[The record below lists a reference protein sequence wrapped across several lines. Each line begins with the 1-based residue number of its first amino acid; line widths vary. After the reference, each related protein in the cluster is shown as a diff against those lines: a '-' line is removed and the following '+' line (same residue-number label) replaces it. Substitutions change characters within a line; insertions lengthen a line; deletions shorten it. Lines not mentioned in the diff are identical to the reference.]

1 MTALQERSLATN
13 SKRLAG
19 KIALVTGGSRGI
31 GAAIAQ
37 RLASEGAMVIIT
49 YASNKTAADT
59 VIAHIKELGSQA
71 MAVKANV
78 TSKQDIES
86 LIAEIKKLG
95 KIDIL
100 INNAAIVVNGPLE
113 HSNLDQ
119 LDQVFNT
126 NVKGLVAITLAA
138 LPYINDGG
146 HIINISSGA
155 ARASMANFGFYS
167 ATKAALEALTR
178 CWAQEL
184 GKRQITVN
192 AIAPGTTQTDMLEQ
206 GLTKEAQQA
215 FIAKTALGRLGQP
228 ADIADVVAFLASED
242 SRWITGKIID
252 CDGGLAL

>member
-1 MTALQERSLATN
+1 MPALQEKSLAAN
-13 SKRLAG
+13 SKRFAG

-31 GAAIAQ
+31 GAAIALK
-37 RLASEGAMVIIT
+37 LASEGAIVIIT

-59 VIAHIKELGSQA
+59 VIAHIKKLGSKA
-71 MAVKANV
+71 VAVKANV
-78 TSKQDIES
+78 TSKQDTES
-86 LIAEIKKLG
+86 LIAEIEKLG

-100 INNAAIVVNGPLE
+100 VNNAAVVVSGSLE
-113 HSNLDQ
+113 ESNLDQ
-119 LDQVFNT
+119 FDQAFNT
-126 NVKGLVAITLAA
+126 NVKGVVATTLAV

-146 HIINISSGA
+146 HLINISSGA

-215 FIAKTALGRLGQP
+215 FIDKTALGRVGQP
-228 ADIADVVAFLASED
+228 ADIADAVVFFASDD
-242 SRWITGKIID
+242 SRWITGKTID